1 MLGNLWRQNIY
12 LASATLEK
20 SPSFSWVLLVE
31 VLEGLPWGGAVGQSW
46 RAAAVLIFDLACK
59 HSHSRLARGAG
70 CCCLPCQHTGADI
83 FPIGSFSAVRVIFP
97 SACFSSTSSAFPPL
111 LPWPPP
117 FSLYYFLVFFWPKC
131 FSPRDWV
138 SFVFTA
144 FYSQKWT
151 SAYFSLKFSLEC
163 FAFFPLN
170 LNSFFD
176 SRWIFLINRR
186 SSSSSTVY
194 KNHFGPNV
202 TRAPFALV
210 SPVPPLFFSL
220 SHHPLLALPLLL

>member
-1 MLGNLWRQNIY
+1 MLGHLWRQNIY

-20 SPSFSWVLLVE
+20 SPSLSWVLSVE
-31 VLEGLPWGGAVGQSW
+31 VLEGMPWGGAVGQSW

-97 SACFSSTSSAFPPL
+97 LACFLFYLLSPDLPHLACIIFFFSFGLSVPL
-111 LPWPPP
+111 
-117 FSLYYFLVFFWPKC
+117 
-131 FSPRDWV
+131 D
-138 SFVFTA
+138 
-144 FYSQKWT
+144 
-151 SAYFSLKFSLEC
+151 
-163 FAFFPLN
+163 

-176 SRWIFLINRR
+176 SKWIFLINRK
-186 SSSSSTVY
+186 SSSSSTIY
-194 KNHFGPNV
+194 IKP
-202 TRAPFALV
+202 TLARMSLV
-210 SPVPPLFFSL
+210 PLLLSFLLLLLFFTLSL